1 MIYAFIVDHCSDLP
15 VEACCRTMKVS
26 RSAFFTW
33 RHRRTNPTARMLAD
47 AELAEV
53 IAKVHDQSFGTYG
66 VPRVTAELRLGLGRQ
81 VNHKRVERLMRE
93 QGLQGVTRRRRA
105 RGCTRSRPADP
116 RSDDLVHR
124 QFRPDRP
131 DRLWVQDITQHRTSE
146 GWVYLAVVIDAWS
159 RRVVGWSIADHLR
172 AELVVD
178 ALEMARLRRQPTGT
192 TVHSD
197 HGSQYCSWVFGQRLR
212 TAGLFGSMG
221 TVGDAL
227 DNAVAE
233 SFFAS
238 LQCELLDRHQWPTRA
253 ELARAMFH
261 WIEAFYN
268 PTRRHSTLGYLSPI
282 DYENTAAT
290 AVA

>member
-1 MIYAFIVDHCSDLP
+1 MIYAFIADRCADLP
-15 VEACCRTMKVS
+15 VEQCCRALKVS
-26 RSAFFTW
+26 KSAFYAW
-33 RHRRTNPTARMLAD
+33 RYQQANPTVRMLAD
-47 AELAEV
+47 RELGDLIV
-53 IAKVHDQSFGTYG
+53 KVHDASFGTYG
-66 VPRVTAELRLGLGRQ
+66 ALRVTAELRLGLGRH
-81 VNHKRVERLMRE
+81 VNHKRVQRLMRE
-93 QGLQGVTRRRRA
+93 RGVAGVTRRRRA
-105 RGCTRSRPADP
+105 KGCTRSRANDP

-131 DRLWVQDITQHRTSE
+131 DRLWVQDITQHRTVE

-178 ALEMARLRRQPTGT
+178 ALDMARLRRQPSQ
-192 TVHSD
+192 TVIHSD

-212 TAGLFGSMG
+212 TAGLMGSMG

-253 ELARAMFH
+253 GLARAMFS
-261 WIEAFYN
+261 WIEGFYN
-268 PTRRHSTLGYLSPI
+268 PTRRHSTLGYLSPV
-282 DYENTAAT
+282 DYETTGAA
-290 AVA
+290 